1 MRTRPVKIREL
12 PVPIVLVFVASCHR
26 APAVTV
32 GAAISLK
39 EAFDSLPLEHVSKVY
54 GASGDLAVQ
63 MEHGSLEVLA
73 SAGPEPR
80 LSTAADEACTLAW
93 NTLVL
98 VVHRGS
104 PAVSWTTLDQTPTTF
119 RLAIGATPQVPAGV
133 YAESALRKIGVW
145 SAVEPKTVRGVN
157 VRNVL
162 DLVARGEADAG
173 IVYATDLH
181 VRKDVDLAGEVPASA
196 RPDVRYPLYVS
207 HGASPA
213 SRAVAA
219 SLCTDATRHALA
231 AFGFLEHA
239 P

>member
-1 MRTRPVKIREL
+1 MVRFSWA
-12 PVPIVLVFVASCHR
+12 LVALVACHHE
-26 APAVTV
+26 PPEVTL

-39 EAFDSLPLEHVSKVY
+39 EAVDTLPLEHVSRVY

-63 MEHGSLEVLA
+63 MEHGSLDVLA

-80 LSTAADEACTLAW
+80 LAHVADEACTMAW

-98 VVHRGS
+98 VLHHGS
-104 PAVSWTTLDQTPTTF
+104 PPVTWATLDQAPPSF

-133 YAESALRKIGVW
+133 YAEDALRKIGVW
-145 SAVEPKTVRGVN
+145 SSLEPKVVRGVN

-173 IVYATDLH
+173 IVYATDLR
-181 VRKDVDLAGEVPASA
+181 VRKDVDLAGEVPAAA
-196 RPDVRYPLYVS
+196 RPDVHYPVYVARM
-207 HGASPA
+207 ASPA
-213 SRAVAA
+213 SRVVAA